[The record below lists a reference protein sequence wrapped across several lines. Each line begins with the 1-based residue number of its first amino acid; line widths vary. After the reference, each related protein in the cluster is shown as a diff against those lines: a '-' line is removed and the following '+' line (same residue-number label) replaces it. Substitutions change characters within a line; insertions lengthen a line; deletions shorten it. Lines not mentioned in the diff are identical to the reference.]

1 MDTLKDQPAFTVI
14 DLVAAAEQEAYFI
27 YLDIGSAP
35 EATVFTNVPSTR
47 SGDNKRA
54 IMTGIYKEHA
64 IKFLTKKEAQ
74 KLKRSK
80 AWKSTTK

>member
-1 MDTLKDQPAFTVI
+1 MIDNKTFTVI

-27 YLDIGSAP
+27 DMEIGSAP
-35 EATVFTNVPSTR
+35 NATVFPNVPSAI

-54 IMTGIYKEHA
+54 IITGIYKEHA
-64 IKFLTKKEAQ
+64 IKLLTKKEAQ

-80 AWKSTTK
+80 AWKSTAK